1 MTVHSSLPGAEQEP
15 RWHRMGPDARRT
27 EIMSAAIRLFGDRPY
42 ADVSIAEVAHEA
54 GVARALVNHYCGTKR
69 ELYLSVVRH
78 IVTPPNPEDFT
89 LLPGGSV
96 VERIDLLVDWL
107 LSAIE
112 SYGRTWVTVVG
123 AEGIAADAELAQIL
137 DDADRTAADL
147 VLDAVEFN
155 GSTESRRIAHVA
167 VLCFGALAKATAR
180 EWIIKQTLTREHA
193 HRLLTTTL
201 VAILDDT
208 PELPYLPEAQS
219 NGH

>member
-1 MTVHSSLPGAEQEP
+1 
-15 RWHRMGPDARRT
+15 MGPDARRT
-27 EIMSAAIRLFGDRPY
+27 DIMSAAIRLFGERPY
-42 ADVSIAEVAHEA
+42 GDVSIAEVAQEA

-69 ELYLSVVRH
+69 ELYLSVVRQV
-78 IVTPPNPEDFT
+78 VTPPNPEEFT
-89 LLPGGSV
+89 LLPGGTLADRV
-96 VERIDLLVDWL
+96 DLLVDWL
-107 LSAIE
+107 LTTIA

-155 GSTESRRIAHVA
+155 GGAESRRSAHIA

-208 PELPYLPEAQS
+208 PDLAYFPEAQS